1 MADQQK
7 RAHAL
12 RSVLAVFAGLVTV
25 FVTSTAADAICHGT
39 GIFPP
44 PGTAMSSVLWLLATT
59 YRAAFGVLGGYV
71 TARLAP
77 GRPLAHAL
85 ALGWIGVTLS
95 LAGTISTW
103 SMGPE
108 FGPKWYPI
116 SLVVIALPASW
127 AGAMLLPAGTR
138 RSEGAR

>member
-7 RAHAL
+7 RGHVL
-12 RSVLAVFAGLVTV
+12 RSALAVFAGLVTV

-44 PGTAMSSVLWLLATT
+44 PGTAMSTGLWLLATA
-59 YRAAFGVLGGYV
+59 YRTAFGVLGGYV

-77 GRPLAHAL
+77 VRPIAHAL
-85 ALGWIGVTLS
+85 ALGWIGVALS

-116 SLVVIALPASW
+116 SLVVIALPSSL
-127 AGAMLLPAGTR
+127 AGGKLFRPSA
-138 RSEGAR
+138 RSPQSN